1 MPPPVPPTELVPSER
16 AVVLLSCALSALGSG
31 LLVATHALWPDL
43 RSPARRLLL
52 FLSLADLLSAA
63 SYFYGVLQDFAG
75 PSWDCVLQG
84 ALSTFANTSSFFWT
98 VAIAL
103 YLYLSIVRAARQPR
117 TGRLLWAFH
126 VVRVVSAHVPRQSGG
141 RRDDAD
147 GEVHLPGAS
156 DAGALAEVGTCAL
169 GSGAGM
175 RRGAP
180 DTRAVSRVLDP
191 RGEMRG
197 TQRTEG
203 GTAARLAHTCS
214 PCPAQHEALSEYRP
228 ILSEAH
234 RPQHHAS
241 VADKKLILIPLIFI
255 CLRVWSTV
263 RFVLTLCGSPAV
275 QWPVLVVLHGIGN
288 TFQGG
293 ANCIMFVLCT
303 QAVRTRLFSVCCS
316 SQPCAESP
324 AGPPK
329 APAAPS
335 QDGRTAGVQ
344 THPR

>member
-1 MPPPVPPTELVPSER
+1 MLSPAPPTELLPSER
-16 AVVLLSCALSALGSG
+16 AVVLLSCVLSALGSG

-43 RSPARRLLL
+43 RTRARRLLL

-103 YLYLSIVRAARQPR
+103 YLYLSIVRAAREPPA
-117 TGRLLWAFH
+117 GRLLWAFH
-126 VVRVVSAHVPRQSGG
+126 VVSWGVPLVITVAAVALKKIGY
-141 RRDDAD
+141 D
-147 GEVHLPGAS
+147 AS
-156 DAGALAEVGTCAL
+156 DVSVGWCWIDLEAEDRLLWMLLTGKLWEMLAYVTL
-169 GSGAGM
+169 PVLYFLI
-175 RRGAP
+175 RKHIN
-180 DTRAVSRVLDP
+180 RA
-191 RGEMRG
+191 
-197 TQRTEG
+197 
-203 GTAARLAHTCS
+203 
-214 PCPAQHEALSEYRP
+214 HEALSEYRP

-234 RPQHHAS
+234 RLQRHAS
-241 VADKKLILIPLIFI
+241 VADKKLIFIPLIFI

-275 QWPVLVVLHGIGN
+275 RSPVLVVLHGIGN

-303 QAVRTRLFSVCCS
+303 QAVRTRLFSLCCCGCL
-316 SQPCAESP
+316 SQPSAESP

-329 APAAPS
+329 APASSKTGESQGSRQTPDELPS
-335 QDGRTAGVQ
+335 T
-344 THPR
+344 

>member
-1 MPPPVPPTELVPSER
+1 MPPPAPPTVLVPSER

-43 RSPARRLLL
+43 RTRARRLLL

-103 YLYLSIVRAARQPR
+103 YLYLSIVRTARGPR
-117 TGRLLWAFH
+117 TDRLLWGFH
-126 VVRVVSAHVPRQSGG
+126 VVSWGVPLAITVAAVALKKIGY
-141 RRDDAD
+141 D
-147 GEVHLPGAS
+147 AS
-156 DAGALAEVGTCAL
+156 DVSVGWCWIDLEAE
-169 GSGAGM
+169 
-175 RRGAP
+175 
-180 DTRAVSRVLDP
+180 DRVLWMLLA
-191 RGEMRG
+191 GKLWEM
-197 TQRTEG
+197 
-203 GTAARLAHTCS
+203 LAYVTLPLLYLLVRKHINR
-214 PCPAQHEALSEYRP
+214 AHEALSEYRP

-234 RPQHHAS
+234 RLPRRCAA
-241 VADKKLILIPLIFI
+241 ADKKLVLIPLIFI

-275 QWPVLVVLHGIGN
+275 RAPVLVILHGIGN

-303 QAVRTRLFSVCCS
+303 RAVRTRLFSLCCCCCS
-316 SQPCAESP
+316 SQPPADSP
-324 AGPPK
+324 AGPSE
-329 APAAPS
+329 APAPS
-335 QDGRTAGVQ
+335 RMRESQESTRTPEGLPS
-344 THPR
+344 T